1 MSWSLAQL
9 FAQNLNQTSVQGQG
23 EGGGCSP
30 SPIFQVNI
38 FMQFSGVNITH
49 PPPHPKNPA
58 AFKLTNRIWWICKSL
73 VLFIFVARGKLVSFK
88 TTYHEWKV
96 RYHTLAATSF
106 PLVFSGGIV
115 QIVRLCKGYNE
126 TKIAMLV
133 AKTMPCSVFPGANQ
147 NVVTPCENP
156 ARNLNL
162 CPYYNSD
169 DTSSRDPPDCF
180 QLLSSNCEAQAR
192 FQSQ

>member
-1 MSWSLAQL
+1 MWAIPKIQSRLRVNVANSCRNDELVIGATFSRKIWIKRK
-9 FAQNLNQTSVQGQG
+9 SVQGQG

-30 SPIFQVNI
+30 SPTFQVNI

-49 PPPHPKNPA
+49 PHPHPKNPA

-126 TKIAMLV
+126 NKIAMPV
-133 AKTMPCSVFPGANQ
+133 AKTKCVQCFLLLIRMLWH
-147 NVVTPCENP
+147 P
-156 ARNLNL
+156 AR
-162 CPYYNSD
+162 
-169 DTSSRDPPDCF
+169 TPPGI
-180 QLLSSNCEAQAR
+180 
-192 FQSQ
+192 